1 MIVRIMSDVAR
12 FCVNMLVVTAVIGFL
27 VAGGVM
33 VKVWR
38 NRP

>member
-1 MIVRIMSDVAR
+1 MIVRIMTDLAR
-12 FCVNMLVVTAVIGFL
+12 FIANAVLLTAVIGFL
-27 VAGGVM
+27 VAGGVC